1 MPRHVSVML
10 HCTLLISYI
19 RRTKDGGGLA
29 EIYQRL
35 RNNAPWQS
43 VEIR

>member
-1 MPRHVSVML
+1 MPRQASVML
-10 HCTLLISYI
+10 HCTLPISYI

-29 EIYQRL
+29 EIYRRL